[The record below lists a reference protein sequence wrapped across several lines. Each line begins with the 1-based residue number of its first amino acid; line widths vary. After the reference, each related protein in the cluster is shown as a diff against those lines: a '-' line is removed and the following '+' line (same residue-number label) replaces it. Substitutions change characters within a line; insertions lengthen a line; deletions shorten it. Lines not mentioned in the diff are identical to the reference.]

1 MFIVTFGV
9 QDFLTGKWSLVTI
22 ETGKSTIEDAFQVAL
37 DNGHQL
43 DKLIR
48 WQWKD

>member
-22 ETGKSTIEDAFQVAL
+22 ETGKSTIEDAFQFPSTT
-37 DNGHQL
+37 DTNP
-43 DKLIR
+43 IS
-48 WQWKD
+48 